1 MRESLLWAGSS
12 VSILVTRS
20 KMLPSSMFQ
29 MMITA
34 FGDGLSMGPVF
45 FFAVFTLTGM
55 CFAGCDYACHYR
67 APR

>member
-1 MRESLLWAGSS
+1 
-12 VSILVTRS
+12 
-20 KMLPSSMFQ
+20 MLPSSMFQ